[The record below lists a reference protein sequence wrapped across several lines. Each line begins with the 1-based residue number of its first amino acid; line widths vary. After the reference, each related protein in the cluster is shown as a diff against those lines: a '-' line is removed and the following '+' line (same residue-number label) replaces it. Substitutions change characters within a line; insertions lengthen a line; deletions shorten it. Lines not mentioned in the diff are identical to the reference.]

1 MSNWWGN
8 ILFNHE
14 LASKRYNTSWRCAMK
29 QGRGS
34 KTLLVKILVYV
45 AILLVIALFGYFV
58 WRNTTSP
65 TIYELELSEISNGVY
80 AYRGDVVSSI
90 PAQNY
95 ATATLCDTSGNIY
108 TIKGTVR
115 IINTNHETPHAVLE
129 SYNIVNSDTVTLYV
143 PSGTV
148 QYIGTTSVGSR

>member
-1 MSNWWGN
+1 MKKSM
-8 ILFNHE
+8 E
-14 LASKRYNTSWRCAMK
+14 SKVPPT
-29 QGRGS
+29 
-34 KTLLVKILVYV
+34 KILAYAAFLMVCAV
-45 AILLVIALFGYFV
+45 LGFLV
-58 WRNTTSP
+58 WKNMMTPP
-65 TIYELELSEISNGVY
+65 TIYEFELSEISNGIY

-95 ATATLCDTSGNIY
+95 TTATVCDTSGNIY

-115 IINTNHETPHAVLE
+115 IINTKYETPHAVLE
-129 SYNIVNSDTVTLYV
+129 DYNIVNSDTVTLYV